1 MEAFLPV
8 LAFLPSARAEGP
20 LRLLTGAFCGV
31 HLLFVKIDFIDRG
44 DWSNWR
50 TEPGPLATA
59 PVPGLIR
66 VRPGRQQAAGVQVGQ
81 PPPFFERD

>member
-31 HLLFVKIDFIDRG
+31 HLLFVKICFIEAKLG
-44 DWSNWR
+44 
-50 TEPGPLATA
+50 
-59 PVPGLIR
+59 
-66 VRPGRQQAAGVQVGQ
+66 
-81 PPPFFERD
+81 

>member
-31 HLLFVKIDFIDRG
+31 HLLFVKIIFISTRG
-44 DWSNWR
+44 PVQPVGSGLRRR
-50 TEPGPLATA
+50 TYAAATS
-59 PVPGLIR
+59 
-66 VRPGRQQAAGVQVGQ
+66 Q
-81 PPPFFERD
+81 

>member
-31 HLLFVKIDFIDRG
+31 HLLFVKICFIEAWALTPPKGGLDGPRG
-44 DWSNWR
+44 KEKR
-50 TEPGPLATA
+50 
-59 PVPGLIR
+59 
-66 VRPGRQQAAGVQVGQ
+66 
-81 PPPFFERD
+81 